1 MSYQDSSGGCN
12 AATARITERQ
22 CVCPCNTIK
31 SSIVC
36 VSQNPSKLSQAG
48 ALLGRAVLRCQDEDA
63 SVRAA
68 AQQCARLVLLI
79 AGKYEG
85 LTSDDAELEQ
95 AFSSMSL
102 DNASCNELLAKV
114 SKGHECVSYPD
125 C

>member
-1 MSYQDSSGGCN
+1 M
-12 AATARITERQ
+12 
-22 CVCPCNTIK
+22 
-31 SSIVC
+31 
-36 VSQNPSKLSQAG
+36 SQNPSKLTQAG

-102 DNASCNELLAKV
+102 ATASCNELLAKV
-114 SKGHECVSYPD
+114 SLSWVSVLTHLFIVFQENKSVI
-125 C
+125 CFILFSLFLN